1 MNSAC
6 RPRSSSRFLIECHT
20 AGSTSERACPARQTA
35 TLGERPRPAVLA
47 APADPADPGSGSG
60 SGAKSGVSS
69 CCSTRSHGTSSK
81 ETLEMEGCPNAR
93 HPRSHGCSTS
103 PRADHLED
111 QLGPSP
117 PCSLSAS
124 RPRQHS
130 FASSL
135 HARQPSVRA
144 QLLAHSAPPRTVLH
158 VLCCS
163 ILTSTSVASATVG
176 SATPMGASHGTRCG
190 SESNVSAGIKVA
202 PYRSAYTGL
211 SAAAVPPCDHTT
223 HHTLRKPQAKTTRCA
238 LFSYSPVGTCS
249 EDDRRDGEDLDR
261 ALAGDVRADQHAN
274 RAEHRKA
281 AVVQLLELIVLPRLS
296 RLPLRRAEEVSGL
309 VVCPPCVQ
317 DANHLD
323 ERDENQDLND
333 AQLRRLPQ
341 QRVAQVSTSWRS
353 LPSNF
358 RTQGMVGLW
367 RDRG

>member
-1 MNSAC
+1 M
-6 RPRSSSRFLIECHT
+6 RVRVRVRVRFRVRCHT

-35 TLGERPRPAVLA
+35 TLGERPIPVVLA
-47 APADPADPGSGSG
+47 APAAPAAPAGGSGSG
-60 SGAKSGVSS
+60 SGGASGVSS
-69 CCSTRSHGTSSK
+69 WCSTRSHGTSSK

-176 SATPMGASHGTRCG
+176 SATPMGASHGTRFNLIRKQCIRRYK
-190 SESNVSAGIKVA
+190 SSALQECL
-202 PYRSAYTGL
+202 YRPLCCCRTSMR
-211 SAAAVPPCDHTT
+211 P
-223 HHTLRKPQAKTTRCA
+223 HHTPHTPQTSGKNHA
-238 LFSYSPVGTCS
+238 LCS
-249 EDDRRDGEDLDR
+249 FLLLACRDL
-261 ALAGDVRADQHAN
+261 
-274 RAEHRKA
+274 
-281 AVVQLLELIVLPRLS
+281 
-296 RLPLRRAEEVSGL
+296 LRRRPSRWRRPRSG
-309 VVCPPCVQ
+309 PC
-317 DANHLD
+317 
-323 ERDENQDLND
+323 R
-333 AQLRRLPQ
+333 
-341 QRVAQVSTSWRS
+341 
-353 LPSNF
+353 
-358 RTQGMVGLW
+358 
-367 RDRG
+367 

>member
-1 MNSAC
+1 MKSAC
-6 RPRSSSRFLIECHT
+6 RPRSSSRSRIECHT

-35 TLGERPRPAVLA
+35 TLGERPRSAVLA
-47 APADPADPGSGSG
+47 APADLADPAAPADPAEDSGSGSG
-60 SGAKSGVSS
+60 SRSGATSGVSS
-69 CCSTRSHGTSSK
+69 WCSTRSHGTSSK

-144 QLLAHSAPPRTVLH
+144 QLLAHSAPPRTVLQ

-176 SATPMGASHGTRCG
+176 SATPMGANHGTPTGGEVIRKQCIRK
-190 SESNVSAGIKVA
+190 NKVA

-211 SAAAVPPCDHTT
+211 SAAAFLHATTPHTT
-223 HHTLRKPQAKTTRCA
+223 HSANLRQKPRAV
-238 LFSYSPVGTCS
+238 LFSPT
-249 EDDRRDGEDLDR
+249 
-261 ALAGDVRADQHAN
+261 
-274 RAEHRKA
+274 
-281 AVVQLLELIVLPRLS
+281 RL
-296 RLPLRRAEEVSGL
+296 
-309 VVCPPCVQ
+309 
-317 DANHLD
+317 
-323 ERDENQDLND
+323 
-333 AQLRRLPQ
+333 
-341 QRVAQVSTSWRS
+341 
-353 LPSNF
+353 
-358 RTQGMVGLW
+358 
-367 RDRG
+367 